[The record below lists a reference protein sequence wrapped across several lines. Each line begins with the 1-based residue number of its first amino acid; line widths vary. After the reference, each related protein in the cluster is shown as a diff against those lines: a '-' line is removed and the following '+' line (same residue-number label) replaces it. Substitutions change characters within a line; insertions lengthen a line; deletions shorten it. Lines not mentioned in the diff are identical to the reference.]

1 MDIDFKFLTK
11 LTKKYCGV
19 NPLKKTRKR
28 EFVDARSVMYMVLK
42 RVHCCTCTTIANLF
56 KCNHATV
63 LHSLRSFE
71 YTYKTDRKFR
81 EKYDLVL
88 SGYVES
94 VLDTTEVDNVY
105 AEVEMLKRELDR
117 YKDKLI
123 RIEEFN
129 DMINELPQHKID
141 DIKKKLSIMVQ
152 VAKKEIKPR
161 NQQAE
166 IIQANVVAGV

>member
-1 MDIDFKFLTK
+1 MNIDFKFLTK

-28 EFVDARSVMYMVLK
+28 EFVDARSIMYMILR
-42 RVHCCTCTTIANLF
+42 RVHNCTYTEIANMF

-71 YTYKTDRKFR
+71 YMYKSDAKFR

-88 SGYVES
+88 SGYVKLTLNNTQVDS
-94 VLDTTEVDNVY
+94 VY
-105 AEVEMLKRELDR
+105 SEVEMLKKEVDR
-117 YKDKLI
+117 YRDRLM
-123 RIEEFN
+123 RVEEFN
-129 DMINELPQHKID
+129 SMINELPRHKID
-141 DIKKKLSIMVQ
+141 DIKKKLDIMIQ
-152 VAKKEIKPR
+152 VAKKDIQPR

-166 IIQANVVAGV
+166 IIQANVIAGV